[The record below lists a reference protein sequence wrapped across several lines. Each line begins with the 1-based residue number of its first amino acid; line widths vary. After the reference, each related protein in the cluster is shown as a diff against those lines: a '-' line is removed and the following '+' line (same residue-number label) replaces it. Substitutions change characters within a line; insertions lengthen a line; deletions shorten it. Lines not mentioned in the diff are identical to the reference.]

1 MIFDLI
7 CGPLQKRQNMPEP
20 DKCPV
25 RERKMSIGQRTKLLR
40 RGYVALRKN
49 IFHIQIIANST
60 MS

>member
-1 MIFDLI
+1 
-7 CGPLQKRQNMPEP
+7 MPEP